1 MAPAPIHSSGRGP
14 ARLLALWCTHN
25 ATAEV
30 DEISVKVIP
39 LKTLNLAFPHA
50 YEEGQSHHQLCS
62 NVITNVLMTFS
73 ISSSVYDLVS
83 PWPNVLPS
91 TIASLMGF
99 VSQLPV
105 ATT

>member
-1 MAPAPIHSSGRGP
+1 
-14 ARLLALWCTHN
+14 
-25 ATAEV
+25 V

-50 YEEGQSHHQLCS
+50 CEEGQSHHQLCS